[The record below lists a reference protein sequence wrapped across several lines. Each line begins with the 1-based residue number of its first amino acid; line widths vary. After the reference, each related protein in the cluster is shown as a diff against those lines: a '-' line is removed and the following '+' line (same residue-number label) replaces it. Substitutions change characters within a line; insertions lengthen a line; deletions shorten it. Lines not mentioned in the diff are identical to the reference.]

1 MVNNTEKKSYITKE
15 TFLPLS
21 LVIVICAGVL
31 WFNNTLNSIDVRL
44 NNIEKLVV
52 DQWTKKDMEN
62 WSLRLKLQ
70 NPEIEIPELTT
81 D

>member
-1 MVNNTEKKSYITKE
+1 MTEIKKSYITKE

-21 LVIVICAGVL
+21 LVIVICAAVL
-31 WFNNTLNSIDVRL
+31 WFNNTLNRIDVRL
-44 NNIEKLVV
+44 NNIEKMTL

-62 WSLRLKLQ
+62 WSLRLKLE
-70 NPEIEIPELTT
+70 NPEIEIPDLKG

>member
-1 MVNNTEKKSYITKE
+1 MTQEVKKSYITKE

-21 LVIVICAGVL
+21 LVIIICGGVL

-62 WSLRLKLQ
+62 WSLRLKLR
-70 NPEIEIPELTT
+70 NPEIEIPELNA

>member
-1 MVNNTEKKSYITKE
+1 MNDVKKSYITKE

-21 LVIVICAGVL
+21 LVIVICAAVL
-31 WFNNTLNSIDVRL
+31 WFNNTLNRIDVRL
-44 NNIEKLVV
+44 NNIEKMTL

-70 NPEIEIPELTT
+70 NPEIEIPDLKS

>member
-1 MVNNTEKKSYITKE
+1 MTEIKKSYITKE

-21 LVIVICAGVL
+21 LVIVICAAVL
-31 WFNNTLNSIDVRL
+31 WFNNTLNRIDVRL
-44 NNIEKLVV
+44 NNIEKMTL

-62 WSLRLKLQ
+62 WSLRLKLE
-70 NPEIEIPELTT
+70 NPEIEIPELKS

>member
-1 MVNNTEKKSYITKE
+1 MTEIKKSYITKE

-21 LVIVICAGVL
+21 LVIVICAAVL
-31 WFNNTLNSIDVRL
+31 WFNNTLNRIDVRL
-44 NNIEKLVV
+44 NNIEKMTL

-62 WSLRLKLQ
+62 WSLRLKLE
-70 NPEIEIPELTT
+70 NPEIESPDLKS

>member
-1 MVNNTEKKSYITKE
+1 MTEIKKSYITKE

-21 LVIVICAGVL
+21 LVIVICAAVL
-31 WFNNTLNSIDVRL
+31 WFNNTLNRIDVRL
-44 NNIEKLVV
+44 NNIEKMTL

-62 WSLRLKLQ
+62 WSLRLKLE
-70 NPEIEIPELTT
+70 NPEIEIPDLKS

>member
-1 MVNNTEKKSYITKE
+1 MNDVKKSYITKE

-31 WFNNTLNSIDVRL
+31 WFNNTLNSIDIRL
-44 NNIEKLVV
+44 NNIEKMAI

-62 WSLRLKLQ
+62 WSLRLKLE
-70 NPEIEIPELTT
+70 NPEIEIPELST

>member
-1 MVNNTEKKSYITKE
+1 MEGKRSYITKE

-31 WFNNTLNSIDVRL
+31 WFNNTLNSIDIRL
-44 NNIEKLVV
+44 NNIEKMTV
-52 DQWTKKDMEN
+52 DQWTTKDMEN
-62 WSLRLKLQ
+62 WSLRLKLE
-70 NPEIEIPELTT
+70 NPEIEIPELST

>member
-1 MVNNTEKKSYITKE
+1 MTEGKKSYITKE

-70 NPEIEIPELTT
+70 NPTIDIPTLTT